1 MLTLYVFFDRIFQVN
16 LSGIKSE
23 ALRTELLSTKDLK
36 NVLLEDGS
44 QPYMGNMVSLRKFTK
59 NFRQSEFISLQ
70 KNWSSLCWKCKICLK
85 GYLHPAFVSW
95 SDILRTCLTS
105 TCTKFSLIGPI
116 LADDKWWYFG
126 LELHNDLSYGVCK

>member
-70 KNWSSLCWKCKICLK
+70 KK
-85 GYLHPAFVSW
+85 
-95 SDILRTCLTS
+95 
-105 TCTKFSLIGPI
+105 
-116 LADDKWWYFG
+116 
-126 LELHNDLSYGVCK
+126 LELSLLKVQNMFERLFTPGLCFMVRHIAHLSYIYMYKVFTNWADFG